1 CFQATAAATAA
12 AAAARNGR
20 LHIGRHLQRSLQPSW
35 PQASVA
41 SSNESIDENAAEAG
55 DGSISASP
63 PECRICRCSAEELRE
78 RAISDRLYR
87 VKCACA
93 GSLGSLCGNCYRMFY
108 LERQLDRCELCQQQ
122 IGINDASTLLRLR
135 RWWQQCKQS
144 MPFLNFRPPSSTCR
158 AGVFLC
164 SVLFVLFLLG
174 VLVGFTMQIGHE
186 HCRCR
191 WLTQN
196 QTSLVY
202 PLTTPETAV
211 LNSSNSQ
218 KSSTA
223 SSSSAAAG
231 YEPLFHGPVLP
242 VLSAMCAML
251 LLLVAYSLRRCL
263 TLRVRRMQQRADIEA
278 AIGGDLGD

>member
-174 VLVGFTMQIGHE
+174 VLVGFTMQI
-186 HCRCR
+186 
-191 WLTQN
+191 
-196 QTSLVY
+196 
-202 PLTTPETAV
+202 TAV

-242 VLSAMCAML
+242 LLSAMCAML